1 MCVLSAAVHATRQG
15 PQPLVRVAIEQIPGC
30 SSECLAKLNYV
41 SQERNDG
48 NNCENNGTG
57 LSPLYL
63 CVLPR
68 ESVLCQGCIERHFS
82 SLNQH
87 KHTRSLVSQDVFPK
101 WPEEQHISPQKQR
114 NTARFTTFGFLR
126 FSLPNLAHL
135 RAEAGEEKDFCIV
148 IIYKIPP
155 LLPTP
160 KMPSVFHSL
169 RLQKGKVGN
178 EFELLPKFS

>member
-155 LLPTP
+155 LSQPQKSHPSSTP
-160 KMPSVFHSL
+160 CVPK
-169 RLQKGKVGN
+169 KEKEGN